1 MTVAVTGLVYA
12 LAEYGMV
19 RRLFMEMAMSVPD
32 YSWFDQ
38 VPAHCK
44 TRNQLAELGLKPGGP
59 CVATVTWKK
68 GQRFAYLYDEL
79 SAVPKRVLTDAQRA
93 VLAKARDAADRKAR
107 TCYACGGLSDWRLR
121 PHQRCESCVAEA
133 EARRW
138 RRDRTKAALWARNLL
153 ETPGVVLL
161 DTETTDLSGVI
172 VQISVV
178 ALDGAVLL
186 NTLVNPFATISPGA
200 EEIHHITQA
209 MVECAPPFA
218 AVVDRL
224 ASLLHGKTVVTYNA
238 EFDADVFQR
247 ELGRLYAGQPDSWQ
261 RVADWMRQSHWVDA
275 MEKYSQWCGEWSD
288 YWGNYKWQRLG
299 GSHDAAEDCL
309 ELLRVL
315 RLMAADLDAPNEH
328 QTLDQ
333 AGAMA
338 LVEPAPDD
346 LAVSPDRPLA
356 PLF

>member
-1 MTVAVTGLVYA
+1 
-12 LAEYGMV
+12 
-19 RRLFMEMAMSVPD
+19 MAMSVPD

-38 VPAHCK
+38 APAHCK
-44 TRNQLAELGLKPGGP
+44 TRNQLAELGMKPGGP

-68 GQRFAYLYDEL
+68 GQRFAYLYDER

-121 PHQRCESCVAEA
+121 PRQRCESCVAEA

-138 RRDRTKAALWARNLL
+138 RRDRTKAALWARRLL
-153 ETPGVVLL
+153 DSTLVVLL
-161 DTETTDLSGVI
+161 DTETTSLSGVM
-172 VQISVV
+172 VQVSVV
-178 ALDGAVLL
+178 ALDGTVLL
-186 NTLVNPFATISPGA
+186 NTLVNPLTDIEPGA
-200 EEIHHITQA
+200 QEIHHITRE
-209 MVECAPPFA
+209 MTECAPDFA
-218 AVVDRL
+218 ALVDL
-224 ASLLHGKTVVTYNA
+224 LGSLLHGKTVVAYNA

-261 RVADWMRQSHWVDA
+261 RVADWMRPIQWEDA
-275 MEKYSQWCGEWSD
+275 MEPYSQWVGMWSD
-288 YWGNYKWQRLG
+288 YWGNYKWQALG
-299 GSHDAAEDCL
+299 GTHDAADDCL

-315 RLMAADLDAPNEH
+315 RLMAADLDAPLEH
-328 QTLDQ
+328 QALDQ
-333 AGAMA
+333 ADAVSI
-338 LVEPAPDD
+338 VEPVPDD

>member
-1 MTVAVTGLVYA
+1 VTVAVTCLVYA

-38 VPAHCK
+38 APAHCK

-68 GQRFAYLYDEL
+68 GQRFAYLYDER

-121 PHQRCESCVAEA
+121 PRQRCESCVAEA

-178 ALDGAVLL
+178 ALDGTVLL
-186 NTLVNPFATISPGA
+186 NTLVNPLATISPGA

-224 ASLLHGKTVVTYNA
+224 ASLLHGKIAVAYNA
-238 EFDADVFQR
+238 PFDEETLQRDVA
-247 ELGRLYAGQPDSWQ
+247 RLHDGEENAWQ
-261 RVADWMRQSHWVDA
+261 LAADWCNAITWEDA
-275 MEKYSQWCGEWSD
+275 MEPWSAFVGD
-288 YWGNYKWQRLG
+288 FSHYWGNYRWQRLG
-299 GSHDAAEDCL
+299 GTHDAAEDCL
-309 ELLRVL
+309 ELLSIL
-315 RLMAADLDAPNEH
+315 RLMAC
-328 QTLDQ
+328 
-333 AGAMA
+333 
-338 LVEPAPDD
+338 
-346 LAVSPDRPLA
+346 PLSESSITIA
-356 PLF
+356 KSSITIFIL